1 MYARII
7 SFQVAPDK
15 LDELVRIWREELL
28 PTAQQQPGWQRGQ
41 LLVNWETGKVAVV
54 GLWAARADGRARAGG
69 NTYGQTQA
77 ARLRH
82 LIRAPPTLEEF
93 EVAGEV

>member
-41 LLVNWETGKVAVV
+41 LLVNWETGKVVVV
-54 GLWAARADGRARAGG
+54 GLWATRAEEQATAAGSS
-69 NTYGQTQA
+69 YAQTQV
-77 ARLRH
+77 ARLGH
-82 LIRAPPTLEEF
+82 LIHGPPTLEEF
-93 EVAGEV
+93 EVVE

>member
-41 LLVNWETGKVAVV
+41 LLVNWETGKVVVV
-54 GLWAARADGRARAGG
+54 GLWAARADEQATAAGS
-69 NTYGQTQA
+69 NYAQTQV
-77 ARLRH
+77 ARLGH
-82 LIRAPPTLEEF
+82 LIHAPPTLEEF
-93 EVAGEV
+93 EVVE